1 MNEQAKLL
9 AREGNLAVV
18 HLPGRHFPGLMMQG
32 DTFHNL
38 LEQVRMVR
46 DAKDPEERQDEL
58 EYAIKE
64 MEEALE
70 FYAKTLRA
78 MNLQLPYTTKSD

>member
-18 HLPGRHFPGLMMQG
+18 HLSGRHFPGLMMQG

-46 DAKDPEERQDEL
+46 DAKDPEERQAEL

-64 MEEALE
+64 MEEALG
-70 FYAKTLRA
+70 FYARTLKA
-78 MNLQLPYTTKSD
+78 LNLELPYTTNPD